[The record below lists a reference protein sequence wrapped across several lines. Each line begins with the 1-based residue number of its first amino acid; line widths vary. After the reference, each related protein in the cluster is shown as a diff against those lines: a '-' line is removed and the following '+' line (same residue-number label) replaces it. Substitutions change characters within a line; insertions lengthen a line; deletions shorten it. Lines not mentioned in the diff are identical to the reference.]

1 MLRWSLVR
9 LMVSPVRRLLRLS
22 RTASR
27 FSVKI
32 KDVFFFFEVS
42 IDLYT
47 DNMNE
52 IQYWL
57 SSLYTESD
65 IYAINNPPKNKI

>member
-9 LMVSPVRRLLRLS
+9 LLVSPVRRLLRLS

-32 KDVFFFFEVS
+32 KDVFFFEVS

-47 DNMNE
+47 DHMDE